1 MLPFK
6 NTPFFRAFAIY
17 FISAWLGLLP
27 ANAETLPNLGSS
39 DLVEYTPEKEEEL
52 GRAFKAA
59 LHSEYAVISD
69 ADIHDYIRRIGH
81 KIAQHTGQ
89 NRDFSFYVI
98 DEPSINAFAGPDGVI
113 GLHTGLIRAVRSE
126 DELASVIA
134 HEIAHVT
141 QNHLSRRYEAQAGS
155 SLASLASFI
164 AAVLVG
170 SQNAEA
176 GMAVLMGSM
185 GASVQQQL
193 KFSRAHESEA
203 DFAGIDYL
211 YKSGYNPFAMGDF
224 FGRLAQEYRH
234 NEFKPLEILLTH
246 PVTEHRLAEA
256 RNRAH
261 HFPPLI
267 FKHDDTTLQL
277 IKRKLQAISGIT
289 DETLMPTTNRAETCY
304 QQSLELELGASPL
317 LKQHSKIEQSL
328 RCLEEAIGNHPT
340 QRLYQTRLLEIAGLQ
355 SKPSTQTL
363 QQAAVTLELFPQDS
377 AALIAQ
383 AKLLSNLQKTDKA
396 ISLLERSIPA
406 LRYQYEPL
414 KQLASLYQKRGK
426 TAQAYFAEARAY
438 FNIGHL
444 KRTQIYLKNAETF
457 SAIEDSA
464 LKQKITLFKLEN
476 AKLLKD
482 KQKEQ
487 P

>member
-1 MLPFK
+1 MLPSK
-6 NTPFFRAFAIY
+6 NTPFFHAFAIY
-17 FISAWLGLLP
+17 FISAWLGVLP

-141 QNHLSRRYEAQAGS
+141 QNHLSRRYEAQSGS

-185 GASVQQQL
+185 GASIQQQL

-256 RNRAH
+256 KNRAH
-261 HFPPLI
+261 QFPPLI

-277 IKRKLQAISGIT
+277 IKRKLQAISGMT
-289 DETLMPTTNRAETCY
+289 DETLPASTNRAESCY
-304 QQSLELELGASPL
+304 QQSLELSASPL
-317 LKQHSKIEQSL
+317 LKQPAKIEQSL
-328 RCLEEAIGNHPT
+328 HCLEDAISDHPT
-340 QRLYQTRLLEIAGLQ
+340 QRLYQTRLLEVANLQ
-355 SKPSTQTL
+355 SKPSTKIL
-363 QQAAVTLELFPQDS
+363 QQASATLELFPQDS
-377 AALIAQ
+377 AALIGQ
-383 AKLLSNLQKTDKA
+383 AKLLANLQKTDEA
-396 ISLLERSIPA
+396 ISLLERKTPA

-414 KQLASLYQKRGK
+414 KLLASLYQKRGK
-426 TAQAYFAEARAY
+426 TAHAYFAEAKAY

-457 SAIEDSA
+457 SALEDRA

-482 KQKEQ
+482 KRKEQ